1 MTPSN
6 FVRADAAVV
15 AAIASLFA
23 ADAAAQSPAARATWD
38 RFLVESAGSWVAQ
51 WNEATDTPRVAY
63 GNGIVL
69 EDWRENTL
77 VEARRHANE
86 ALLRHADLL
95 GVGSSELVEIT
106 GARMGRT
113 YAFTFEQRFRGM
125 PVVGGRVDVRI
136 HMSGKLVHLGSTAW
150 PVEEALD
157 LAPRIGEDEAVVR
170 AWAGAN
176 AKPTNAPQPGNAR
189 APRLVLVGI
198 DSEKRAVL
206 AWEVQVRAVD
216 AEGKGPIGRAYV
228 DAKTGA
234 FVRYESDKHECGF
247 GCAKSHESAAP
258 TPSTETPPAA
268 TLPATL
274 PAATTVTVLGY
285 AHTQFSPVSTPTNA
299 VLRGVEVQVPG
310 VGTFITDQNG
320 QFTVSL
326 TAATQVTARFDGEH
340 TNLIQGANAPVV
352 NATLQPGSP
361 ATIQFGSAASGEF
374 ELAHATTYYWTDRV
388 HRFVRSVLGDTAQ
401 LDAMN
406 LILPSVN
413 LASTCNAYYTNN
425 TINFYASGGGC
436 NNTSGASVIAHEWGH
451 GLDEQYSGIS
461 QANGLSEA
469 WADIT
474 SMYLLDDPTIG
485 HDFFSGGGGIRSGN
499 NTQQYPNGA
508 GPHDQG
514 LSWMGCG
521 WLFRESLRQQLGTQQ
536 AQQIS
541 NDVFL
546 GSIVAGAGNQQDA
559 VVAAFQ
565 ADDDDGILGNGT
577 PHYAQLSAA
586 CIAHSL
592 PYPQQQPGALSH
604 TTIGST
610 VQQATPRYVEVVAAP
625 YTGSWTQVRLHWND
639 GAPQQRNMV
648 ALGQGDRWRALLP
661 GQMAPT
667 SVSYHFE
674 AVHSSGAQQRMPV
687 SGEYLY
693 VTRAERRVYF
703 EGFENGATGWSHGA
717 ITGLDEWEIGAPQGR
732 SGSAWQDPA
741 VAATGSNCA
750 GTDLGLVGDGL
761 YQPGS
766 NTWLRSP
773 SIDCTGISGTR
784 LRFRRQL
791 TCPGPLDFGEIRIN
805 GTLVWRS
812 PFTSALDS
820 TWTTFDLLVP
830 SAANNPSVVVEFRMV
845 SGGSVAYGGW
855 NIDDVEIYS
864 LDFSV
869 PLAASMTLLPEQAQV
884 GAPIAL
890 TIGTGSPQLFL
901 MLLGDAPGPLV
912 LPGIATLQT
921 NGNVLSLFGITN
933 AQGVYSTS
941 FVTPN
946 VPVQGF
952 ELFGQTVTQ
961 DAGGAFLVS
970 NPWRSLLVR

>member
-1 MTPSN
+1 MTLREPL
-6 FVRADAAVV
+6 RLAVSP
-15 AAIASLFA
+15 AGLSLLALAASL
-23 ADAAAQSPAARATWD
+23 AAQSPSSKDAFDDFVGANGSNW
-38 RFLVESAGSWVAQ
+38 LVRWHEPTG
-51 WNEATDTPRVAY
+51 TPRAIF
-63 GNGIVL
+63 GDGIVL
-69 EDWRENTL
+69 EDWRENTF
-77 VEARRHANE
+77 VEARRHANQ
-86 ALLRHADLL
+86 ALSRHADLL
-95 GVGSSELVEIT
+95 GVGASEFVEIT

-113 YAFTFEQRFRGM
+113 YAFTFEQRFLGM
-125 PVVGGRVDVRI
+125 PVIGGRIHVRI

-150 PVEEALD
+150 PVDAGFEI
-157 LAPRIGEDEAVVR
+157 APRIGEEEAVVR

-176 AKPTNAPQPGNAR
+176 AKPTTTAQPGNAR

-198 DSEKRAVL
+198 DGEKRAVL
-206 AWEVQVRAVD
+206 AWEVQVRAVEAD
-216 AEGKGPIGRAYV
+216 GKGPIGRAYV

-234 FVRYESDKHECGF
+234 FLRFESEKHECGF
-247 GCAKSHESAAP
+247 GCAEPHGAN
-258 TPSTETPPAA
+258 PPA
-268 TLPATL
+268 L
-274 PAATTVTVLGY
+274 PAATTVTVRGY

-310 VGTFITDQNG
+310 TGTFITDQNG

-326 TAATQVTARFDGEH
+326 TAPAQVTARFDGEH
-340 TNLIQGANAPVV
+340 TNVIQGPNAPVV

-388 HRFVRSVLGDTAQ
+388 HRFARSVLGDTPQ

-436 NNTSGASVIAHEWGH
+436 NNTAGASVVAHEWGH

-469 WADIT
+469 WADIV

-499 NTQQYPNGA
+499 NNQQYPNGG

-514 LSWMGCG
+514 LSWMGCA
-521 WLFRESLRQQLGTQQ
+521 WRFRQGLTTAFGPQVAEQV
-536 AQQIS
+536 S
-541 NDVFL
+541 NDVLL
-546 GSIVAGAGNQQDA
+546 GSIVAGAGNQPDA

-592 PYPQQQPGALSH
+592 PYPQLQPGALSH
-604 TTIGST
+604 VSLATT

-674 AVHSSGAQQRMPV
+674 AVHSSGALQRLPA
-687 SGEYLY
+687 SGDYLY
-693 VTRAERRVYF
+693 VTRAERRVFF
-703 EGFENGATGWSHGA
+703 EGFENGAVGWSHGA
-717 ITGLDEWEIGAPQGR
+717 INGTDEWEIGAPQGR
-732 SGSAWQDPA
+732 SGSAWQDPS

-750 GTDLGLVGDGL
+750 GTDLGLVGDGA
-761 YQPGS
+761 YQAGS
-766 NTWLRSP
+766 LTWLRSP
-773 SIDCTGISGTR
+773 SIDCTGISGVR

-791 TCPGPLDFGEIRIN
+791 TCPGPLDYGEIRIN

-812 PFTSALDS
+812 PFTSALDAA
-820 TWTTFDLLVP
+820 WTTFELLVP
-830 SAANNPSVVVEFRMV
+830 AAANNPSVVVEFRMV

-855 NIDDVEIYS
+855 NIDDFELYS
-864 LDFSV
+864 LDFAV

-890 TIGTGSPQLFL
+890 TIGTGAPQLFL
-901 MLLGDAPGPLV
+901 MLLGDAPSPIV
-912 LPGIATLQT
+912 IPGIATLQT
-921 NGNVLSLFGITN
+921 NGNVLSLFGVTN
-933 AQGVYSTS
+933 AQGVYSSS

-961 DAGGAFLVS
+961 TAGGAFLVS

>member
-1 MTPSN
+1 MIPSQS
-6 FVRADAAVV
+6 VRADVVV
-15 AAIASLFA
+15 AAIATLFA
-23 ADAAAQSPAARATWD
+23 ADLAAQSPSARASWE
-38 RFLVESAGSWVAQ
+38 RFLSESAGNWIAQ

-63 GNGIVL
+63 GDGIAL
-69 EDWRENTL
+69 DGWRENTL

-86 ALLRHADLL
+86 ALVRHADLL
-95 GVGSSELVEIT
+95 GVGASDFVEVT

-113 YAFTFEQRFRGM
+113 YVFTFEQRFRGV
-125 PVVGGRVDVRI
+125 PVIGGRVDVRI

-150 PVEEALD
+150 PVDAAID

-176 AKPTNAPQPGNAR
+176 TKPTATLQPGNAR

-234 FVRYESDKHECGF
+234 FIRYENDKHECGF
-247 GCAKSHESAAP
+247 GCAKPHEAAI
-258 TPSTETPPAA
+258 AA
-268 TLPATL
+268 L

-310 VGTFITDQNG
+310 VGTFVTDQNG

-326 TAATQVTARFDGEH
+326 TAATQITARLDGEH
-340 TNLIQGANAPVV
+340 TNLLQGANAPVV
-352 NATLQPGSP
+352 NATLQPGVA
-361 ATIQFGSAASGEF
+361 ATLQFGSAASGEF
-374 ELAHATTYYWTDRV
+374 ELAHNTTYYWTDRV
-388 HRFVRSVLGDTAQ
+388 HRFVRGILGDTAQ

-436 NNTSGASVIAHEWGH
+436 NNTSGASVVAHEWGH

-485 HDFFSGGGGIRSGN
+485 HDFFSGGGGIRTGT

-514 LSWMGCG
+514 LSWMGCA
-521 WLFRESLRQQLGTQQ
+521 WKFRENLRAQLGTQQ
-536 AQQIS
+536 ALQIS
-541 NDVFL
+541 NDVL
-546 GSIVAGAGNQQDA
+546 LASIVAGAGNQQEA

-577 PHYAQLSAA
+577 PHYTQLSAA

-592 PYPQQQPGALSH
+592 PYPQLQPGALSH
-604 TTIGST
+604 ATIGST

-674 AVHSSGAQQRMPV
+674 AVHSSGAQQRLPA
-687 SGEYLY
+687 SGDYLY
-693 VTRAERRVYF
+693 VTRAERRVFF

-717 ITGLDEWEIGAPQGR
+717 IAGLDEWEIGAPQGR

-741 VAATGSNCA
+741 VAASGSNCA
-750 GTDLGLVGDGL
+750 GTDLGLFGDGA
-761 YQPGS
+761 YQPFS

-773 SIDCTGISGTR
+773 SIDCTGITGAR

-791 TCPGPLDFGEIRIN
+791 TCPGPLDFGEVRLN

-812 PFTSALDS
+812 PFTSALDAN
-820 TWTTFDLLVP
+820 WTTFDLLVP
-830 SAANNPSVVVEFRMV
+830 IANNNPSVVVEFRMV

-855 NIDDVEIYS
+855 NIDDVEVYS
-864 LDFSV
+864 LDYAV
-869 PLAASMTLLPEQAQV
+869 PLAASMTLLPEQSQV

-890 TIGTGSPQLFL
+890 TVSTGAPQLFL
-901 MLLGDAPGPLV
+901 LLLGDAPGPLV

-933 AQGVYSTS
+933 AQGLYTAS

-961 DAGGAFLVS
+961 DAAGGFVVTNA
-970 NPWRSLLVR
+970 WRSLLVR